1 VTQPDG
7 SPPRSP
13 GAPRRLDGLAA
24 LPADLGGAV
33 VTVGMFDGVHR
44 GHRALLDRVAAEAA
58 ARRVPAAAVTFDR
71 HPLAVLRP
79 GSEPPLLTTLD
90 RKVELLGDA
99 GMQVVLVLEFT
110 RELSEV
116 GAEAFA
122 TQVLFDGLVAR
133 AVVVGENFRFG
144 HKAAGDPA
152 LLAGL
157 GRPRGIE
164 VVAVPLQTAGNEVVS
179 STRVRAELAAGD
191 VAAAAASLGRPHAVE
206 GVVVAGDGRGRPLL
220 GIPTAN
226 LDIAAGIAIPA
237 DGVYA
242 GHLTDAG
249 PEGSGEPQGGA
260 PVSREGSGEPQ
271 GGAPVDRPE
280 GSGEPQGGAPDD
292 RGVGRPAAISV
303 GTNPQFGTDRR
314 VEAHVLDFDDD
325 LYGHRV
331 SVSFAHH
338 LRGQATFAD
347 LDELIAQIKADVDQ
361 TRRLLSS
368 PPGGTV
374 RTGGSSRPT
383 P

>member
-1 VTQPDG
+1 MTGLQRFDGVVAVPD
-7 SPPRSP
+7 
-13 GAPRRLDGLAA
+13 
-24 LPADLGGAV
+24 DLGPTV

-58 ARRVPAAAVTFDR
+58 ARGVPAAAVTFDR

-90 RKVELLGDA
+90 RKVELLGQA
-99 GMQVVLVLEFT
+99 GMAVVVVLEFT

-116 GAEAFA
+116 TAEAFA
-122 TQVLFDGLVAR
+122 AELLFDSLAAR

-152 LLAGL
+152 LLAEL
-157 GRPRGIE
+157 GRPRGVE
-164 VVAVPLQTAGNEVVS
+164 VVAVPLRADGDQPVS
-179 STRVRAELAAGD
+179 STRIRAELAEGD
-191 VAAAAASLGRPHAVE
+191 VAAAAALLGRPHSVE
-206 GVVVAGDGRGRPLL
+206 GVVVVGDRRGRPLL

-226 LDIAAGIAIPA
+226 LDTPPAGIALPA

-242 GHLTDAG
+242 GHLTD
-249 PEGSGEPQGGA
+249 EVDGA
-260 PVSREGSGEPQ
+260 T
-271 GGAPVDRPE
+271 
-280 GSGEPQGGAPDD
+280 
-292 RGVGRPAAISV
+292 RPAAISV
-303 GTNPQFGTDRR
+303 GTNPQFGTARR
-314 VEAHVLDFDDD
+314 VEAHVLDFDGD

-331 SVSFAHH
+331 SVSFRHR
-338 LRGQATFAD
+338 LRGQVTFAGT
-347 LDELIAQIKADVDQ
+347 DELIAQMQADIDQ
-361 TRRLLSS
+361 ARRLLSS

>member
-122 TQVLFDGLVAR
+122 TQVLFDGLAAR

-164 VVAVPLQTAGNEVVS
+164 VVAVPLQTAGDEVVS

-249 PEGSGEPQGGA
+249 PDGP
-260 PVSREGSGEPQ
+260 GEPQ
-271 GGAPVDRPE
+271 GGAPVDR
-280 GSGEPQGGAPDD
+280 
-292 RGVGRPAAISV
+292 GVARPAAISV

-314 VEAHVLDFDDD
+314 VEAHVLDFDGD

>member
-1 VTQPDG
+1 MTD
-7 SPPRSP
+7 
-13 GAPRRLDGLAA
+13 RRLDGVAA
-24 LPADLGGAV
+24 VPDGLGPTV

-44 GHRALLDRVAAEAA
+44 GHRALLDRLAAEAA
-58 ARRVPAAAVTFDR
+58 ARDMPTAAVTFDR

-90 RKVELLGDA
+90 RKVELLGEA
-99 GMQVVLVLEFT
+99 GMAVVLVLEFT

-116 GAEAFA
+116 PAEAFA
-122 TQVLFDGLVAR
+122 AEVLFDALAAR

-152 LLAGL
+152 LLNEL

-164 VVAVPLQTAGNEVVS
+164 VVAVPLHAQGDQVVS
-179 STRVRAELAAGD
+179 STRIRAELAEGD
-191 VAAAAASLGRPHAVE
+191 VAAAAASLGRPYAVE
-206 GVVVAGDGRGRPLL
+206 GVVVVGDRRGGPLL
-220 GIPTAN
+220 GVPTAN
-226 LDIAAGIAIPA
+226 LDVPDGIALPA

-242 GHLTDAG
+242 GHLTD
-249 PEGSGEPQGGA
+249 EL
-260 PVSREGSGEPQ
+260 
-271 GGAPVDRPE
+271 D
-280 GSGEPQGGAPDD
+280 
-292 RGVGRPAAISV
+292 GVERPAAVSV

-314 VEAHVLDFDDD
+314 VEAHVLDFDGD

-331 SVSFAHH
+331 SVDVTHR

-347 LDELIAQIKADVDQ
+347 VEELAAQIRADVDQ
-361 TRRLLSS
+361 TRRLLLS

-374 RTGGSSRPT
+374 RTGGFSRPT

>member
-1 VTQPDG
+1 MSVRRFDG
-7 SPPRSP
+7 VGAVP
-13 GAPRRLDGLAA
+13 GGLG
-24 LPADLGGAV
+24 PTV

-44 GHRALLDRVAAEAA
+44 GHRALLDRLAAEAA
-58 ARRVPAAAVTFDR
+58 ARDMPAAAVTFDR

-90 RKVELLGDA
+90 RKVELLGEA
-99 GMQVVLVLEFT
+99 GMAVVLVLEFT

-116 GAEAFA
+116 PAEAFA
-122 TQVLFDGLVAR
+122 AEVLFDALAAR

-152 LLAGL
+152 LLNEL

-164 VVAVPLQTAGNEVVS
+164 VVAVPLHAQGDQVVS
-179 STRVRAELAAGD
+179 STRIRAELAEGD
-191 VAAAAASLGRPHAVE
+191 VAAAAASLGRPYAVE
-206 GVVVAGDGRGRPLL
+206 GVVVVGDRRGGPLL
-220 GIPTAN
+220 GVPTAN
-226 LDIAAGIAIPA
+226 LDVPDGIALPA

-242 GHLTDAG
+242 GHLTD
-249 PEGSGEPQGGA
+249 EL
-260 PVSREGSGEPQ
+260 
-271 GGAPVDRPE
+271 D
-280 GSGEPQGGAPDD
+280 
-292 RGVGRPAAISV
+292 GVERPAAVSV

-314 VEAHVLDFDDD
+314 VEAHVLDFDGD

-331 SVSFAHH
+331 SVDVTHR

-347 LDELIAQIKADVDQ
+347 VEELAAQIRADVDQ
-361 TRRLLSS
+361 TRRLLLS

-374 RTGGSSRPT
+374 RTGGFSRPT

>member
-1 VTQPDG
+1 MTQPDG
-7 SPPRSP
+7 SPPPSP

-24 LPADLGGAV
+24 LPAALDGAV

-79 GSEPPLLTTLD
+79 GSEPALLTTLD

-122 TQVLFDGLVAR
+122 TQVLFDGLAAG

-164 VVAVPLQTAGNEVVS
+164 VVAVPLETADDEVVS

-226 LDIAAGIAIPA
+226 LDIAPGIAIPA

-242 GHLTDAG
+242 GHLTDD
-249 PEGSGEPQGGA
+249 GEA
-260 PVSREGSGEPQ
+260 
-271 GGAPVDRPE
+271 
-280 GSGEPQGGAPDD
+280 
-292 RGVGRPAAISV
+292 RPAAISV

-314 VEAHVLDFDDD
+314 VESHVLDFDDD
-325 LYGHRV
+325 LYCHRV

-347 LDELIAQIKADVDQ
+347 LDELIAQIKADIDQ

-368 PPGGTV
+368 PPDGTV

>member
-1 VTQPDG
+1 MTV
-7 SPPRSP
+7 
-13 GAPRRLDGLAA
+13 RRYDGLAG
-24 LPADLGGAV
+24 LPDDMEPTVA
-33 VTVGMFDGVHR
+33 TVGMFDGVHR
-44 GHRALLDRVAAEAA
+44 GHRALLDRVAGEAA
-58 ARRVPAAAVTFDR
+58 ARGVAAAAVTFDR

-90 RKVELLGDA
+90 RKVELLGRA

-122 TQVLFDGLVAR
+122 DQVLFQGLAAR

-144 HKAAGDPA
+144 HKAAGDPT
-152 LLAGL
+152 LLADL

-164 VVAVPLQTAGNEVVS
+164 VVALPLQTHDGDVVS
-179 STRVRAELAAGD
+179 STRVRSELASGD
-191 VAAAAASLGRPHAVE
+191 VAAAAASLGRAYAVE
-206 GVVVAGDGRGRPLL
+206 GVVVEGDHRGRPLL

-226 LDIAAGIAIPA
+226 LKVPAGIALPA

-242 GHLTDAG
+242 GHLTDEEDG
-249 PEGSGEPQGGA
+249 PA
-260 PVSREGSGEPQ
+260 
-271 GGAPVDRPE
+271 
-280 GSGEPQGGAPDD
+280 
-292 RGVGRPAAISV
+292 RPAAVSV

-314 VEAHVLDFDDD
+314 VEAHVLDFDGD

-338 LRGQATFAD
+338 LRDQATFAD

>member
-1 VTQPDG
+1 MTQPDG

-99 GMQVVLVLEFT
+99 GMRVVLVLEFT

-122 TQVLFDGLVAR
+122 TQVLFDGLAAR

-164 VVAVPLQTAGNEVVS
+164 VVAVPLQTADDEVVS

-191 VAAAAASLGRPHAVE
+191 VAEAAASLGRPHAVE

-249 PEGSGEPQGGA
+249 PEVA
-260 PVSREGSGEPQ
+260 GEPQ
-271 GGAPVDRPE
+271 GGAPVDW
-280 GSGEPQGGAPDD
+280 
-292 RGVGRPAAISV
+292 GVARPAAISV

-314 VEAHVLDFDDD
+314 VEAHVLDFDGD

-338 LRGQATFAD
+338 LRDQATFAD